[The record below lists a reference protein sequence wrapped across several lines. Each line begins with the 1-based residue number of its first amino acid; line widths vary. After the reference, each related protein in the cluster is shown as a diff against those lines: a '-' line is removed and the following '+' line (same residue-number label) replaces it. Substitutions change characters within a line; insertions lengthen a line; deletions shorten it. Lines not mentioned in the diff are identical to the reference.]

1 MKTRLLRK
9 LRKEAREKYYVVKQG
24 DIYYVMTKEQ
34 GEIHRVTQYPHGFG
48 DAEDSQEIYSKGLK
62 QGEEKTEEIMRN
74 KNKKPDDIRRS
85 MEYIEQDIRWINAA
99 IDNIH
104 NSLKD
109 FHDIAFKVGKQYENI
124 ANYTPLIEALLKEC
138 LELLKEKYA
147 KHAASI
153 SETKTPSE

>member
-1 MKTRLLRK
+1 MWVTLDSRK
-9 LRKEAREKYYVVKQG
+9 RYRKELSDLRSKLWEAMFSGKDTR
-24 DIYYVMTKEQ
+24 I
-34 GEIHRVTQYPHGFG
+34 RFGFG

-62 QGEEKTEEIMRN
+62 QGEEKTEEN
-74 KNKKPDDIRRS
+74 KNKKSDDIGRS

-109 FHDIAFKVGKQYENI
+109 FHDIAFKVGKQYDKIE
-124 ANYTPLIEALLKEC
+124 NYTPLIEGLLKEC

>member
-1 MKTRLLRK
+1 MTILSITAAALTLLAFLLCVWATLDSRK
-9 LRKEAREKYYVVKQG
+9 RYRKELSDLRSKLWEAMFSGKDTR
-24 DIYYVMTKEQ
+24 I
-34 GEIHRVTQYPHGFG
+34 RFGF
-48 DAEDSQEIYSKGLK
+48 
-62 QGEEKTEEIMRN
+62 GEEKTEN
-74 KNKKPDDIRRS
+74 KKKEENKKPDDIGRS

-109 FHDIAFKVGKQYENI
+109 FHDIAFKVGKQYEKI
-124 ANYTPLIEALLKEC
+124 ENYTPLIEGLLKEC